1 MSVSCEFLLL
11 YLVALKAVRKSEI
24 LGLSLDGPPSPPT
37 FFSVTYCMNLV
48 ILLFW
53 IFFGFS
59 FLYGLVFVLRS
70 EASENALVGHLSRHK
85 GPVSLLLLQYVNL
98 LLVVPLPL

>member
-1 MSVSCEFLLL
+1 MSICCEFLLL

-24 LGLSLDGPPSPPT
+24 LGLSLDGPPSSPT

-53 IFFGFS
+53 IFLASLFFMVL
-59 FLYGLVFVLRS
+59 FLFLGLKQVKM
-70 EASENALVGHLSRHK
+70 LSLGIFRGIK
-85 GPVSLLLLQYVNL
+85 GQ
-98 LLVVPLPL
+98 